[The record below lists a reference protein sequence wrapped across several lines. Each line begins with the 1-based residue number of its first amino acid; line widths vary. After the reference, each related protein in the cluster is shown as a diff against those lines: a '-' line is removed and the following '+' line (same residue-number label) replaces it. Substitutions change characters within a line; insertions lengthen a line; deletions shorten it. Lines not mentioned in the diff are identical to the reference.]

1 MTSTTSPT
9 TTRAPST
16 VPGSKNAESAL
27 PTRALVPGRIDGPRP
42 TTGVP
47 FDRLLHVELR
57 KMLDTRAGRWL
68 IIGIGAIIAI
78 ALTIMFFNKGGQHA
92 FGEYL
97 RATTMPMAL
106 ILPVVGIL
114 AVTAEWSQ
122 RTGLVT
128 FGLEPRRRRIAW
140 AKLLSALFVGV
151 CACALAL
158 VLAALAHQAAITF
171 HGITGDWSIDALVL
185 LGAGGYV
192 LLGIAQ
198 GVGFGMLLKNTP
210 AAVVVFFVLPTAWS
224 ILGSMVSWLQD
235 AAVWLDLNQTMQP
248 LFEGSLSGAQ
258 WAHLGT
264 SVAVWVV
271 APLAVGIWRLTRAEV
286 K

>member
-1 MTSTTSPT
+1 M
-9 TTRAPST
+9 
-16 VPGSKNAESAL
+16 SA
-27 PTRALVPGRIDGPRP
+27 
-42 TTGVP
+42 
-47 FDRLLHVELR
+47 
-57 KMLDTRAGRWL
+57 
-68 IIGIGAIIAI
+68 IGIGAIIAV
-78 ALTIMFFNKGGQHA
+78 ALTIMFFNDGGEHP

-97 RATTMPMAL
+97 QATTMPMAL

-128 FGLEPRRRRIAW
+128 FGLEPRRIRVAW

-151 CACALAL
+151 CAFALAL
-158 VLAALAHQAAITF
+158 ALAALAHQAAISF
-171 HGITGDWSIDALVL
+171 RGITGDWSMDALVL

-198 GVGFGMLLKNTP
+198 GVGFGMLFKNTP

-224 ILGSMVSWLQD
+224 ILGSMVSWLGD
-235 AAVWLDLNQTMQP
+235 AATWLDMNQTMQP
-248 LFEGSLSGAQ
+248 LFEGSLTSAQ
-258 WAHLGT
+258 WAHLAT